1 MSKVIHTQGLWEIVP
16 EGDAFKI
23 ITTAS
28 DQIICTVN
36 KREDAALIV
45 CSSVMFSALCIA
57 VETLEKE
64 TASER
69 AKNIAKMLRK
79 LIRQA
84 NAETEEV
91 KYGAIAYDGRGE

>member
-23 ITTAS
+23 ITTES
-28 DQIICTVN
+28 DQTICTVN

-57 VETLEKE
+57 VEMLEKE

-69 AKNIAKMLRK
+69 AKNFAKTLR
-79 LIRQA
+79 LLVRQA
-84 NAETEEV
+84 NAETGEV
-91 KYGAIAYDGRGE
+91 KYGAVAHDGRGE